1 MRARDLLLL
10 SVKNVR
16 KGRIKTV
23 LCGAAVSVG
32 IFAVSATL
40 GLGMLAKGAVM
51 TEIEKTGISGAA
63 VYAQSAGFSFSEEDT
78 QYLQKKLE
86 NAATIMPFSLTQCT
100 ARVRGGS
107 VVSALCGATQ
117 KLGDVMKLTIL
128 YGRSLEER
136 DMSGDTMVA
145 VVDEDLAREMYGRSN
160 ILGKTVTV
168 TVESIVLSAKVIG
181 VSASQTEML
190 GNLTGI
196 DMPNLVYMPLPAVT
210 ELLGPEAGN
219 KAMIRC
225 FAENRLE
232 ETAQQASALLAQR
245 YPETAFGTENLSGYI
260 DTFASILNVITAFI
274 GVVAAISVLVG
285 GLGVMNSMVAAV
297 ENRRSEIGIY
307 MAIGATR
314 RDILLC
320 FLGESILLCL
330 LGGIAGCALSAGLFY
345 AVSRILGMGVNVA
358 PVLLYSLCGAGLC
371 GVVFGLLPARS
382 ASRQNPIDAVR
393 DE

>member
-40 GLGMLAKGAVM
+40 GLGMLAKDAVM

-145 VVDEDLAREMYGRSN
+145 VVDEDLARE
-160 ILGKTVTV
+160 
-168 TVESIVLSAKVIG
+168 
-181 VSASQTEML
+181 
-190 GNLTGI
+190 
-196 DMPNLVYMPLPAVT
+196 
-210 ELLGPEAGN
+210 
-219 KAMIRC
+219 
-225 FAENRLE
+225 
-232 ETAQQASALLAQR
+232 
-245 YPETAFGTENLSGYI
+245 
-260 DTFASILNVITAFI
+260 
-274 GVVAAISVLVG
+274 
-285 GLGVMNSMVAAV
+285 
-297 ENRRSEIGIY
+297 
-307 MAIGATR
+307 
-314 RDILLC
+314 
-320 FLGESILLCL
+320 
-330 LGGIAGCALSAGLFY
+330 
-345 AVSRILGMGVNVA
+345 
-358 PVLLYSLCGAGLC
+358 
-371 GVVFGLLPARS
+371 
-382 ASRQNPIDAVR
+382 
-393 DE
+393 